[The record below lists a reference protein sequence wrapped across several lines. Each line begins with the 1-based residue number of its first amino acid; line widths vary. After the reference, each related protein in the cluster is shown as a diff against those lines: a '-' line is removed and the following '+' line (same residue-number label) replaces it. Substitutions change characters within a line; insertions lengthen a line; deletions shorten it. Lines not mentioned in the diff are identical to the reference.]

1 MDKREMTDEEIF
13 TEIVW
18 DKLQRGEYVVA
29 DGSVFDFESGDF
41 ICNLK
46 IVGTD
51 LKSEFKG
58 VECGTSYL

>member
-13 TEIVW
+13 AEIVW

-46 IVGTD
+46 IVGTE
-51 LKSEFKG
+51 K
-58 VECGTSYL
+58 